1 MNTKVTI
8 LLGALLCAGPLIAQ
22 APVPDQTTSTT
33 AQSAQTPSEN
43 RQLDRDP
50 AKQAAHLGKQLRLSK
65 EQVTQITPILADRQQ
80 QLQSLRA
87 DTSLRPRVRRNKAK
101 EILKDSTAK
110 IEAILNDTQKQ
121 QYEQL
126 MAERR
131 SHRNRQPQG

>member
-1 MNTKVTI
+1 MKTKVTI

-22 APVPDQTTSTT
+22 APGPDQPTS
-33 AQSAQTPSEN
+33 AQRAQTPSEN

-50 AKQAAHLGKQLRLSK
+50 AKQAAHLGKQLGLSK

-87 DTSLRPRVRRNKAK
+87 DASLRPRVRRNKAK

-126 MAERR
+126 TADRR